1 MADLRQFAQSMNN
14 LGNRIERRGPEVQRL
29 VALEILRQVIFG
41 TPVGNKEIWLEPGK
55 ARVGYVGGRA
65 RANWFVGIGIAPAG
79 TTEAIDAGGGQAL
92 QAGADLIR
100 TSTPGLD
107 IHLTNNLP
115 YIVPLNQGHS
125 HQAPAGFIERAIQI
139 GTGLLAST
147 RLTEEGSPP

>member
-14 LGNRIERRGPEVQRL
+14 LASRIERRGPEVQRL

-41 TPVGNKEIWLEPGK
+41 TPVGNKTIWLQPGK

-65 RANWFVGIGIAPAG
+65 RANWFVGIGTAPTM
-79 TTEAIDAGGGQAL
+79 TTESVDPSGGRAL
-92 QAGADLIR
+92 QTGANTIR
-100 TSTPGLD
+100 TSTPGTD

-115 YIVPLNQGHS
+115 YIVPLNRGHS
-125 HQAPAGFIERAIQI
+125 HQAPVGFIEQAIQI
-139 GTGLLAST
+139 GVGLLGRA